1 MSIARTT
8 QSHLRSVTDT
18 QVAEGGKLDSQEEGW
33 TVMKEAG
40 QSGRILGSQEAGWQV
55 RKKAGQSVCR
65 LDNGHPVRHPATS
78 SLNKKCL
85 SSTFCQNF

>member
-33 TVMKEAG
+33 TVRKETG
-40 QSGRILGSQEAGWQV
+40 QSGRRLDSQEGGCTV
-55 RKKAGQSVCR
+55 RKNTGQSGSR
-65 LDNGHPVRHPATS
+65 LASQEEGWAVSR
-78 SLNKKCL
+78 
-85 SSTFCQNF
+85 